1 MIPILDFGLK
11 YYKNRKR
18 FDDIVSDRRFSYLE
32 PIYNRIFNG
41 DKTLTDD
48 EILTAYISFSDSM
61 QSNSY
66 AIAEI
71 ELCIVS
77 VLCAYRP
84 HLSEKL
90 LERPFLAIIASLG
103 DRADYYG
110 VTRFIDDY
118 LLTRGREPYGG
129 LPPKKGTDW
138 LRNLKTDKKLIESV
152 LERMWIQNEKELNE
166 E

>member
-18 FDDIVSDRRFSYLE
+18 FDDTISDKRFPYLE
-32 PIYNRIFNG
+32 PIYERILRG
-41 DKTLTDD
+41 DKTLSDD
-48 EILTAYISFSDSM
+48 EIVTAYLKFSDSM

-66 AIAEI
+66 AIAEL

-77 VLCAYRP
+77 VLCANRP

-90 LERPFLAIIASLG
+90 LERSFLAIIASLG
-103 DRADYYG
+103 DRADHYG

-118 LLTRGREPYGG
+118 LLKRNKEPYGG
-129 LPPKKGTDW
+129 LPPKQGTDW
-138 LRNLKTDKKLIESV
+138 LKKLKTDKKLIDSV
-152 LERMWIQNEKELNE
+152 LTRMWIQNEKKLRGD
-166 E
+166 